1 MEHAIAFP
9 GLGLEF
15 TLNRV
20 AVNLLGKDI
29 YWYGIIICIGF
40 LVAAVYAS
48 RKTVQFGYTKDHL
61 YDLMLLCVPIAIVC
75 ARLYYVIFQ
84 WADYKN
90 DPAEIV
96 MIWHGGL
103 AIYGGILG
111 AVATICIYGKRHR
124 LNIPGMLDVAAC
136 GIIIGQIFGRWGNF
150 VNAEAFGGPTDLPWG
165 MVIDGASPV
174 HPTFF
179 YESLW
184 NLVGF
189 LVLHRCSKR
198 RHFRGEIF
206 LIYAAWYGFGRFWI
220 EGLRS
225 DSLYIPGTPLRVS
238 QVLAGASCIAAIT
251 LLVLGH
257 KNKIETLGQIWCP
270 VALEKPIQPDKKEN
284 DQ

>member
-1 MEHAIAFP
+1 MEHVIAFP

-20 AVNLLGKDI
+20 AVNILGKDI
-29 YWYGIIICIGF
+29 YWYGIIICVGF
-40 LVAAVYAS
+40 IIAALYGS
-48 RKTVQFGYTKDHL
+48 RKTIQFGYTKDHL

-84 WADYKN
+84 WNDYKN
-90 DPAEIV
+90 NPAEII

-111 AVATICIYGKRHR
+111 AVATICVYGKYHH
-124 LNIPGMLDVAAC
+124 LNIPGMLDVAAS

-150 VNAEAFGGPTDLPWG
+150 VNAEAFGGPTDLPWS
-165 MVIDGASPV
+165 MVIDGAAPV

-184 NLVGF
+184 NLIGF
-189 LVLHRCSKR
+189 LILHQCCKR

-220 EGLRS
+220 ESLRA

-238 QVLAGASCIAAIT
+238 QVLAGVSCIAAIV
-251 LLVLGH
+251 LLVLGR
-257 KNKIETLGQIWCP
+257 KNKVETLGQIWCP
-270 VALEKPIQPDKKEN
+270 VALEKPIHPDKKEN